1 MDNDKNGQS
10 TSRTPTIREELE
22 GLVRALFSTTAEPRS
37 EPRIPQRN
45 APTMIPP
52 PPPMLDAEK
61 VLPKTAERRD
71 AAEQPTTAEKRDAA
85 EQVAVMLSALF
96 ESKDTFVISNAG
108 VQAIIDGLLRRYRAS
123 ESVAL
128 REKLLVHWRQEVPRL
143 RAALLDAAKDDP
155 LVLDTGQEV
164 SLVTTQ
170 KAQALLDRF
179 CPQTPY
185 LPDTRGSRDV
195 R

>member
-1 MDNDKNGQS
+1 MDNDESVQS
-10 TSRTPTIREELE
+10 EPRIPSIREELE
-22 GLVRALFSTTAEPRS
+22 GLVRSLFSTTS
-37 EPRIPQRN
+37 ETS
-45 APTMIPP
+45 APKMIP

-61 VLPKTAERRD
+61 KPPKAEGRAD
-71 AAEQPTTAEKRDAA
+71 AVASKTDGRVDVA
-85 EQVAVMLSALF
+85 EQVGEMLSGLF
-96 ESKDTFVISNAG
+96 ESQDTFVISNAG

-123 ESVAL
+123 ESAVM
-128 REKLLVHWRQEVPRL
+128 REKLLVHWRQDVPRL
-143 RAALLDAAKDDP
+143 RAALLEAAKDDP

-185 LPDTRGSRDV
+185 LPDTRGTRNV

>member
-1 MDNDKNGQS
+1 MDNDQNAQS
-10 TSRTPTIREELE
+10 ASRTPTIREEIE
-22 GLVRALFSTTAEPRS
+22 GLVRSLFSATEEPRAQ
-37 EPRIPQRN
+37 QRT
-45 APTMIPP
+45 APKSGPHLIP

-61 VLPKTAERRD
+61 VLPKE
-71 AAEQPTTAEKRDAA
+71 AEKVRPKADGMRDPA
-85 EQVAVMLSALF
+85 EHVAVMLRDLF
-96 ESKDTFVISNAG
+96 ESPDTFVISNAG

-123 ESVAL
+123 ESPPL

-170 KAQALLDRF
+170 KAQGLLDRF

-185 LPDTRGSRDV
+185 LPDTRGTRDV

>member
-1 MDNDKNGQS
+1 MDTDQNVQS
-10 TSRTPTIREELE
+10 SPPTPSLREELE
-22 GLVRALFSTTAEPRS
+22 GLVRSLFSTTEATP
-37 EPRIPQRN
+37 
-45 APTMIPP
+45 APKMIPP
-52 PPPMLDAEK
+52 PATIAAEEHPA
-61 VLPKTAERRD
+61 PKTNGR
-71 AAEQPTTAEKRDAA
+71 PDAA
-85 EQVAVMLSALF
+85 EQVAVMLRDLF
-96 ESKDTFVISNAG
+96 DSQDTFVISNAG
-108 VQAIIDGLLRRYRAS
+108 VQAIIDGLLRRYRAR
-123 ESVAL
+123 ESAPL
-128 REKLLVHWRQEVPRL
+128 REKLLAHWREDVPRL
-143 RAALLDAAKDDP
+143 RAALLEAATDDP

>member
-1 MDNDKNGQS
+1 MANDENS
-10 TSRTPTIREELE
+10 TSREPSIREELE
-22 GLVRALFSTTAEPRS
+22 GFVRSIFSPTTENSTPK
-37 EPRIPQRN
+37 
-45 APTMIPP
+45 MIPP
-52 PPPMLDAEK
+52 PAPSVLDAERP
-61 VLPKTAERRD
+61 LPKSNERHD
-71 AAEQPTTAEKRDAA
+71 VA
-85 EQVAVMLSALF
+85 EQVGVMLRDLF
-96 ESKDTFVISNAG
+96 ESQDTFVISNAG

-123 ESVAL
+123 ESPVM
-128 REKLLVHWRQEVPRL
+128 REKLLVHWKQDVPRL
-143 RAALLDAAKDDP
+143 RAALVEAAKDDP

-185 LPDTRGSRDV
+185 LPETRVTRDV